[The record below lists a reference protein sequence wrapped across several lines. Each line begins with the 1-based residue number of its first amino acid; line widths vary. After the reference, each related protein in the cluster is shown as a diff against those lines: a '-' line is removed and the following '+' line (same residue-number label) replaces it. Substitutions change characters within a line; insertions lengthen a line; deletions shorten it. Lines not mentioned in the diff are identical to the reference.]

1 MADEIKIKLNQDEAL
16 PFTPEEIFRT
26 IADNIDQIDTESDEA
41 CLLVTETMA
50 IILFWEDQQII
61 VEKVLR
67 ASELKRS

>member
-1 MADEIKIKLNQDEAL
+1 MADEVKIKLNQEEAL

-50 IILFWEDQQII
+50 IILFWEGQQII
-61 VEKVLR
+61 VEKVLM